1 MSHASTEPRRTLRE
15 TVRVVV
21 EDRRTQLAIMLIIGM
36 NAITLGLETWPAA
49 VDLAGTALLITD
61 KAILAFFVLELS
73 VKFFAYRLSFFR
85 SPWNVFA
92 LAVVLVTLAPAGTGL
107 TVLRAL
113 RIVRALR
120 LISAVPGMRRV
131 VSGLLNAIPSMG
143 SIILLL
149 GIVFYVCSVIST
161 KLFGEAFPDWFG
173 SIGQSAF
180 SLFQIMTLESWSMGI
195 VRPVMEEFPYA
206 WAVFVTFIL
215 VTSFVILNLFIAV
228 VVSAMQREHEAE
240 VEKDQEEA
248 RLERKQL
255 LDEMTALRGEV
266 QSLTAALQK
275 REDLQPGG
283 SRS

>member
-1 MSHASTEPRRTLRE
+1 MSLATPDQPRRTIREVLRI
-15 TVRVVV
+15 VV
-21 EDRRTQLAIMLIIGM
+21 EDKRTQIAIMLIIGL

-49 VDLAGTALLITD
+49 VDLAGTALSMTD
-61 KAILAFFVLELS
+61 KAVLAFFVLELS
-73 VKFFAYRLSFFR
+73 LKFFVYRLSFFR
-85 SPWNVFA
+85 SPWNIFD
-92 LAVVLVTLAPAGTGL
+92 LAVVLVTLAPSGTGL
-107 TVLRAL
+107 TVLRSL

-120 LISAVPGMRRV
+120 LVSSVPGMRRV

-161 KLFGEAFPDWFG
+161 KLFGEAFPEWFG

-195 VRPVMEEFPYA
+195 VRPVMEQFPHA

-228 VVSAMQREHEAE
+228 VVSAMQREHETE
-240 VEKDQEEA
+240 MEKDQEEA
-248 RLERKQL
+248 RSERKQL
-255 LDEMTALRGEV
+255 LDELSTLRQEV
-266 QSLTAALQK
+266 QGLTAMLRD
-275 REDLQPGG
+275 RELQPDRKE
-283 SRS
+283 S